1 VSEPVRALIAGAGIG
16 GLSAAIALARAG
28 VAVTVLER
36 APLFEEVGA
45 GLQLSPNA
53 TGLLRQWGVLDSLRD
68 IATAPEALRI
78 RRARDGADL
87 MRMPLG
93 PVAELRWGAPH
104 LVIHRAD
111 LQRVLLEHVARY
123 PQIRIETGIDVV
135 GFAASSDQVEV
146 GARTG
151 EESIRF
157 DGDFLIGAD
166 GLRSAVR
173 DKLGLGTVDRPLWSG
188 RTAWRAL
195 VDARAAPPH
204 ALRLETNLWLGANA
218 HLVHYPLRH
227 GSLVNVVA
235 ITQDSWRGD
244 DAQDFWAAPGQAED
258 VVARFRSWHPDARNL
273 VGAAKDWRRWPLFDR
288 NAPPRWSTGR
298 VSLLG
303 DAAHPMMP
311 FLAQGAV
318 QAIEDAGELGA
329 VFATHAQ
336 NVPAAL
342 ALYEK
347 RRLPRTAAVQLASR
361 RQGTIY
367 HLSGPL
373 GLARDVTLR
382 AMGFERMMDRLD
394 WIYQYGRSRG
404 VPPLA
409 TADIASAI

>member
-1 VSEPVRALIAGAGIG
+1 VSEPLRALIAGAGVG

-53 TGLLRQWGVLDSLRD
+53 TSLLRQWGVLDGVRD
-68 IATAPEALRI
+68 VSTAPESLRI

-87 MRMPLG
+87 MRLPLG

-111 LQRVLLEHVARY
+111 LQRVLLEHVARH
-123 PQIRIETGIDVV
+123 PLIRVETGIDVV
-135 GFAASSDQVEV
+135 GFAASSEQVEI
-146 GARTG
+146 GARRG
-151 EESIRF
+151 EDSVRF

-166 GLRSAVR
+166 GLRSTVR
-173 DKLGLGTVDRPLWSG
+173 NKLGLGAADRPLWSG
-188 RTAWRAL
+188 RTAWRTL
-195 VDARAAPPH
+195 VDASAAPAH
-204 ALRLETNLWLGANA
+204 AMRLETNLWLGAKA

-244 DAQDFWAAPGQAED
+244 DAQDFWSTPGRAED
-258 VVARFRSWHPDARNL
+258 VVTRFRSWHPDARSL

-288 NAPPRWSTGR
+288 NTPPRWSSGR

-329 VFATHAQ
+329 VFAMYPG

-347 RRLPRTAAVQLASR
+347 KRLPRTAAVQLASR

-373 GLARDVTLR
+373 GLARDMTLR

-394 WIYQYGRSRG
+394 WIYQYGRSRSA
-404 VPPLA
+404 PSAPL
-409 TADIASAI
+409 ADIASAT